1 MSVAVTSRYREWVL
15 PGAAEV
21 IACRWEQITGPG
33 AGGHVQRVLPDGC
46 ADVIVTGTGS
56 AFLVGPTAQ
65 VALPELAPGS
75 RLVGLR
81 FRAEAIGAALGVP
94 GYELRDRDLP
104 LDEVL
109 GAMRARQLVDA
120 LIGPEEFGGAWIR
133 RWVAGIGVNHRTAV
147 AVHQLRTAATGD
159 VATIAA
165 AVGLSGRQLRRVM
178 LADVGLGP
186 KTLQRIGR
194 LQRFL
199 ALAERAG
206 GAARPV
212 VGRPVEEWG
221 RPAERGRPAQR
232 GSLALWAAEVGY
244 ADQAHLTRDV
254 AALAATTPARL
265 VAERRGS

>member
-1 MSVAVTSRYREWVL
+1 MGIAVTSRYREWVL

-21 IACRWEQITGPG
+21 IACRWEQVTGPG
-33 AGGHVQRVLPDGC
+33 IGGCVQRVLPDGC

-56 AFLVGPTAQ
+56 AFLVGPTAD

-81 FRAEAIGAALGVP
+81 LRTEAIGAALGVP

-104 LDEVL
+104 LDEVV
-109 GAMRARQLVDA
+109 GAIRARQFVDA
-120 LIGPEEFGGAWIR
+120 LLGPEEFGGAWIR
-133 RWVAGIGVNHRTAV
+133 RWVAGIGVDRRTAV
-147 AVHQLRTAATGD
+147 AVHQLRTTAGD
-159 VATIAA
+159 VASVAA

-178 LADVGLGP
+178 LTDVGLGP

-199 ALAERAG
+199 ALAERSS
-206 GAARPV
+206 PV
-212 VGRPVEEWG
+212 
-221 RPAERGRPAQR
+221 QR
-232 GSLALWAAEVGY
+232 GSPAPRGDPAPRSGLASWAAEVGY
-244 ADQAHLTRDV
+244 ADQAHLTKDV